1 MADSIKAVK
10 KVFEIPEWYEIKDV
24 ELRKLLDLI
33 KEASCEQEA
42 RLFRMLD
49 CSAFCD
55 EENCYF
61 CGDFSR
67 RSGSH

>member
-1 MADSIKAVK
+1 MGDLIKVVR
-10 KVFEIPEWYEIKDV
+10 KVFEIPEWYDISDV
-24 ELRKLLDLI
+24 ELRKDLI
-33 KEASCEQEA
+33 KETSCAQET

-61 CGDFSR
+61 CGDCSR
-67 RSGSH
+67 GCGSH

>member
-1 MADSIKAVK
+1 MADLIKVVK

-61 CGDFSR
+61 CRDFSR
-67 RSGSH
+67 HSGSH

>member
-1 MADSIKAVK
+1 MADLIKAVK

-24 ELRKLLDLI
+24 ELRKLLDLT
-33 KEASCEQEA
+33 KEGSCEQEA

-67 RSGSH
+67 HSGNH